1 MFWKWKRAYCTLGK
15 RTQGLRAGCDSG
27 SSAYVKRC
35 LPGWGEDK
43 DTRLGG

>member
-27 SSAYVKRC
+27 SSAYGKGASLDGVRIKT
-35 LPGWGEDK
+35 PG
-43 DTRLGG
+43 